1 MTIPFEEPTAIG
13 RPFVDLSEE
22 IATAILRTIEGGWQI
37 ALTRADANPTANE
50 VPLTECLRDGMREAL
65 DRGGLPWGR
74 SMIVAAGT
82 ESKSR
87 AGLLRPDGLTDI
99 PLYLIQVFVSTGAHD
114 PHAIIECKRV
124 AEGDAALNRAYV
136 VEGIDRFRDGK
147 YASDHR
153 VGFMVGYV
161 VAGSPNAIVEAINQ
175 YLDGF
180 GRPDERLAASDLLE
194 SDELWAS
201 EHPRPRLGKAV
212 QLHHALVPVTGTR
225 RLADSD

>member
-13 RPFVDLSEE
+13 RPFVDLSQEV
-22 IATAILRTIEGGWQI
+22 ATAVLMTIEGGWKI
-37 ALTRADANPTANE
+37 AMTRADANQAANE
-50 VPLTECLRDGMREAL
+50 VALTECLRDGMREAL
-65 DRGGLPWGR
+65 DKGGLPWGR

-87 AGLLRPDGLTDI
+87 VGLLRPDGLTDI
-99 PLYLIQVFVSTGAHD
+99 PLYLIHVFVSTGAHD
-114 PHAIIECKRV
+114 PHAIVECKRV
-124 AEGDAALNRAYV
+124 AEGRAALNRAYV

-161 VAGSPNAIVEAINQ
+161 IAGSPAAIVEAINA
-175 YLDGF
+175 YLDGS
-180 GRPDERLAASDLLE
+180 GRPDERLSASGLIV

-201 EHPRPRLGKAV
+201 EHSRPSLSKPI
-212 QLHHALVPVTGTR
+212 QLHHAMVPVTAAGGM
-225 RLADSD
+225 ADSE

>member
-1 MTIPFEEPTAIG
+1 VTIPFEEPTAIG

-37 ALTRADANPTANE
+37 AMTRADANPTANE

-124 AEGDAALNRAYV
+124 ADGNATLNRAYV

-161 VAGSPNAIVEAINQ
+161 IAGSPASIVEAINA
-175 YLDGF
+175 YLDGT
-180 GRPDERLAASDLLE
+180 GRPDERLSPSDLIT
-194 SDELWAS
+194 SDAQWAS
-201 EHPRPRLGKAV
+201 EHRRPSPATPIR
-212 QLHHALVPVTGTR
+212 LHHAMLAMKVT
-225 RLADSD
+225 L

>member
-161 VAGSPNAIVEAINQ
+161 LAGSPAVIVEAINQ

-180 GRPDERLAASDLLE
+180 GRPDERLTASDLIE
-194 SDELWAS
+194 SDGLWAS
-201 EHPRPRLGKAV
+201 DHRRPSPATRIH
-212 QLHHALVPVTGTR
+212 LHHAMLAMKVTP
-225 RLADSD
+225 